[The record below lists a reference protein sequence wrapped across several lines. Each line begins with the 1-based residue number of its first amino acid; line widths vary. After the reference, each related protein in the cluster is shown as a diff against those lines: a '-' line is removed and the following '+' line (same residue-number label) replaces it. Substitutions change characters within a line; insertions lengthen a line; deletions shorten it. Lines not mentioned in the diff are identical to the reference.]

1 MQAFGLVSLLITLS
15 LAAWWFTN
23 SSSENL
29 ATDNNGVSNYQEII
43 DSAREVTGNT
53 ESVSMSNNMVFV
65 YEGKSFPDD
74 TTILD
79 LSGMSLRGSL
89 KAEIRQLK
97 NLKVLDISN
106 NEFTGL
112 PAEIGQLSQL
122 EVLNLAD
129 NPLTG
134 LPHELGNLKS
144 LITLD
149 LRGTNYSTF
158 DLEEIKKSLP
168 SSTTVLVGN

>member
-1 MQAFGLVSLLITLS
+1 MQAFGLISLLITLS
-15 LAAWWFTN
+15 LAVWWFAG

-29 ATDNNGVSNYQEII
+29 TPDKNDVSNYKEII
-43 DSAREVTGNT
+43 DSAREVTGDT
-53 ESVSMSNNMVFV
+53 ERDSVSSNKVIV
-65 YEGKSFPDD
+65 YEGKGFLDNIK
-74 TTILD
+74 ILD
-79 LSGMSLRGSL
+79 LSGMGLEGSL

-97 NLKVLDISN
+97 DLIVLDISN

-122 EVLNLAD
+122 KVLNLSN

-144 LITLD
+144 LTTLD
-149 LRGTNYSTF
+149 LRGTDYSTL
-158 DLEEIKKSLP
+158 DLEEIKKNLP
-168 SSTTVLVGN
+168 SSTEILVDK